1 MLDKDLIRDL
11 QSKLIVNCG
20 EVVYSPVMYLV
31 QGMIPQIEAIY
42 PIYGKGYVFTI
53 PAYLFET
60 HTKFTEGHVEEL
72 VKEIKRNVKLAHKRE
87 ELIR

>member
-11 QSKLIVNCG
+11 QRKLIVNCG

-42 PIYGKGYVFTI
+42 ILFMAKVTYLLFPRIYLRITLDSQKVV
-53 PAYLFET
+53 L
-60 HTKFTEGHVEEL
+60 KS
-72 VKEIKRNVKLAHKRE
+72 
-87 ELIR
+87 